1 MDEITVAKYL
11 VSRIPETGVSVVP
24 VLQGGAIM
32 KFIDEVGENP
42 ALTYISPNHEQALS
56 MMVEAYA
63 RLNGFGVGMVTS
75 GPGAQNLATGIA
87 CAYYDSTPCLFIT
100 GQVGMFHSKANRA
113 VRQRGFQ
120 ETDVVSMMKP
130 ITKYAVLLDRAED
143 ARYVFEK
150 ALYLAKSG
158 RPGPVLIDVPY
169 NVQRAMIDPEKL
181 RTFIPEED
189 SSGSILIN
197 EGVIHNIFNDL
208 EEKERPII
216 LIGGGVHISN
226 QAEKVRELVSKLQI
240 PVVATWPAVDIF
252 EIENPMYIGNIG
264 RAGNKSANRAIRSS
278 DLVIAL
284 GTRFATKAIIDE
296 KNFAKDAKIIA
307 IDIDS
312 GELNDGLIVPQV
324 KICCDL
330 KELLPRLLK
339 MADEVNLPPKVEWL
353 KSVAKTKAQHLKNN
367 TTPPG
372 TVYVDPY
379 EFTEKLSK
387 VLDSNTI
394 IVGDTGTN
402 LCWFTQAYQAKFG
415 QRFISSWGNSP
426 MGYALP
432 ASIGAYLAKRD
443 ATIVSI
449 SGDGGVQMNIQE
461 FQTIAL
467 HKLPIKIFIL
477 NNNCY
482 ANVKFPAIEQFQGR
496 FHALGKGMGYE
507 APDFVKIAQAYGLT
521 SFALE
526 KKDDLEATI
535 KMVFETPGPVVVDV
549 KVDPEQVAFE
559 DLELI
564 SIPPKK

>member
-1 MDEITVAKYL
+1 
-11 VSRIPETGVSVVP
+11 
-24 VLQGGAIM
+24 
-32 KFIDEVGENP
+32 
-42 ALTYISPNHEQALS
+42 
-56 MMVEAYA
+56 
-63 RLNGFGVGMVTS
+63 
-75 GPGAQNLATGIA
+75 LATGIA

-482 ANVKFPAIEQFQGR
+482 ANVKFPAIEQFQ
-496 FHALGKGMGYE
+496 
-507 APDFVKIAQAYGLT
+507 
-521 SFALE
+521 
-526 KKDDLEATI
+526 
-535 KMVFETPGPVVVDV
+535 
-549 KVDPEQVAFE
+549 
-559 DLELI
+559 
-564 SIPPKK
+564 